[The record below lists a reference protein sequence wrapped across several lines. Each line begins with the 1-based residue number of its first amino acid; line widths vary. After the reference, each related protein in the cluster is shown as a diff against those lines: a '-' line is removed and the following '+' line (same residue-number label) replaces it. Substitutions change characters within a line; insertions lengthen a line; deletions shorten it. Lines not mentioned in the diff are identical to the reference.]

1 MNQCGCA
8 RCQSV
13 RKREDKWWPI
23 PRDVEGYCYCYTIH
37 TPIMMM
43 AMLRL
48 LSSFSCSRLAKTNL
62 SSWYQQLYM
71 CDSSSSS
78 HVLNLL
84 LHESER
90 KTEALTVT
98 TEQRDTTW
106 NIIHTKSR
114 IEKMQEKRES
124 IVDRFWCLSVPQFPF
139 TLSLSLSLHPLNFP
153 FIFLFRWLIYWW
165 WLWFRWRWRR

>member
-43 AMLRL
+43 MAMLRL
-48 LSSFSCSRLAKTNL
+48 LSSSFSCSRLGKQTCLLDISSCICVWLFFFYSMSWIFSCTSQKEKQKT
-62 SSWYQQLYM
+62 
-71 CDSSSSS
+71 
-78 HVLNLL
+78 
-84 LHESER
+84 
-90 KTEALTVT
+90 ALTVT
-98 TEQRDTTW
+98 TEQRDTGTTTW

-114 IEKMQEKRES
+114 IEKIQEKRES
-124 IVDRFWCLSVPQFPF
+124 IADRFWCLSVPQFPF
-139 TLSLSLSLHPLNFP
+139 TLSL
-153 FIFLFRWLIYWW
+153 FIHLISPSS
-165 WLWFRWRWRR
+165 FSSDD